1 MLPDNQIDY
10 INILESLKQK
20 IRQARIKAT
29 YNANS
34 QMLTVFWEI
43 GKTILDQQK
52 SEGWGTKVIKR
63 LAQDLKSEFPE
74 MKGLSERNLVY
85 MQSFAANYPDFL
97 ITQGALAKL
106 PWYHH
111 ITLLDKVKNDNER
124 LFYIME
130 TALNGWSRDVMVH
143 QIESGLYT
151 RKGKIISNFKQTIE
165 PDQSELVQQVFKDP
179 YKFDFIYLG
188 NEAKERDI
196 EDALTNQL
204 TKFLLELGQYFSFM
218 GRQYKMMLGDKEYF
232 YDLLFYHTR
241 LKRYVVIEL
250 KIDEFKP
257 EYKGKMEFYLTLAD
271 EQLKAEGDEPSIG
284 LILCK
289 TKDGLVAEYTLR
301 DSTKPIGI
309 AEYKISEN
317 LPENIQSEMPSI
329 AEIEAEIEK
338 EYEELKSPS
347 QKRFEE
353 LKKKLAQ
360 LQNDELKQTATTET
374 LFEIIDL
381 SVVPLYSALIN
392 RLDDFKDMFYSS
404 HYNFQGK
411 NKQITSINDLA
422 ENWKNEEFL
431 KSNLDFYFTYWLRG
445 FKKAGTE
452 AFDIGFHLNF
462 RIENYSYGFSLPN
475 NNNHQS
481 FIKKLYH
488 EQLSKKEINKIVEL
502 FYENIM
508 DDIEKQMEQLNQ
520 QEHE

>member
-204 TKFLLELGQYFSFM
+204 TKFLLELGQYFSFI
-218 GRQYKMMLGDKEYF
+218 RS
-232 YDLLFYHTR
+232 HR
-241 LKRYVVIEL
+241 L
-250 KIDEFKP
+250 
-257 EYKGKMEFYLTLAD
+257 
-271 EQLKAEGDEPSIG
+271 
-284 LILCK
+284 
-289 TKDGLVAEYTLR
+289 
-301 DSTKPIGI
+301 
-309 AEYKISEN
+309 
-317 LPENIQSEMPSI
+317 
-329 AEIEAEIEK
+329 
-338 EYEELKSPS
+338 
-347 QKRFEE
+347 
-353 LKKKLAQ
+353 
-360 LQNDELKQTATTET
+360 
-374 LFEIIDL
+374 
-381 SVVPLYSALIN
+381 
-392 RLDDFKDMFYSS
+392 
-404 HYNFQGK
+404 
-411 NKQITSINDLA
+411 
-422 ENWKNEEFL
+422 
-431 KSNLDFYFTYWLRG
+431 
-445 FKKAGTE
+445 
-452 AFDIGFHLNF
+452 
-462 RIENYSYGFSLPN
+462 
-475 NNNHQS
+475 
-481 FIKKLYH
+481 
-488 EQLSKKEINKIVEL
+488 
-502 FYENIM
+502 
-508 DDIEKQMEQLNQ
+508 
-520 QEHE
+520 